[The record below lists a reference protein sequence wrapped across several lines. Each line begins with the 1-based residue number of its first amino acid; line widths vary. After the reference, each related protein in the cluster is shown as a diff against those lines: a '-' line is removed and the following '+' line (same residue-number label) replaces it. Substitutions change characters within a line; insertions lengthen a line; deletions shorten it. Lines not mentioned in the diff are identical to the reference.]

1 MTDGIATLRAGPTE
15 RWRGLLGGTLLAAAA
30 GLVTGSAGLVL
41 LAGVGTALLAYGR
54 VVTPPPA
61 TLSVE
66 RDCTPADP
74 DRDEPVT
81 VELTVTN
88 VGERT
93 LSDVRVVDGV
103 PDGLTVTDA
112 TPAVGTALRPG
123 GSVTVTYEIRGSRP
137 RYRFEPVTVVL
148 RDVAGVVERRVECPV
163 DDEIGWATGEA
174 TVPLAPKQSLVPGP
188 LPVEDGGDGVA
199 LHAVRE
205 YQPRDPLR
213 RIDWRHR
220 AKTGDFATVEY
231 QRERAATVVVVVDTR
246 PAADLA
252 PGPGEPTAI
261 DRSVDAAGTLV
272 DTLLDAGHRVG
283 LAALS
288 PPTLVD
294 PATSERH
301 RRRCHERLAG
311 PAFSADDG
319 GDGTDDAAGPIAT
332 DSPGDGEVRAAAD
345 GGTAADDTTEAGDGS
360 DDADGAEMVD
370 STDETDTTA
379 AVDTLCDRLPA
390 TATVVLCSPLCDR
403 ASTTAARRL
412 AARSAGL
419 TVVSPDPTTTGTA
432 GRGLARL
439 ERRTRLRRLRGEG
452 VAVLD
457 WQPGES
463 LARSLAAAG
472 WSA

>member
-188 LPVEDGGDGVA
+188 LPVEDGGDGGA

-205 YQPRDPLR
+205 YQPRARDELR
-213 RIDWRHR
+213 
-220 AKTGDFATVEY
+220 
-231 QRERAATVVVVVDTR
+231 
-246 PAADLA
+246 
-252 PGPGEPTAI
+252 
-261 DRSVDAAGTLV
+261 
-272 DTLLDAGHRVG
+272 
-283 LAALS
+283 
-288 PPTLVD
+288 
-294 PATSERH
+294 
-301 RRRCHERLAG
+301 
-311 PAFSADDG
+311 
-319 GDGTDDAAGPIAT
+319 
-332 DSPGDGEVRAAAD
+332 VRAASPRIFRVSD
-345 GGTAADDTTEAGDGS
+345 GHG
-360 DDADGAEMVD
+360 
-370 STDETDTTA
+370 
-379 AVDTLCDRLPA
+379 
-390 TATVVLCSPLCDR
+390 
-403 ASTTAARRL
+403 RL
-412 AARSAGL
+412 AAGEDDCGGFHRIPGRRDLLGDGGEREALFTGL
-419 TVVSPDPTTTGTA
+419 PAD
-432 GRGLARL
+432 GRGLHHGQVSR
-439 ERRTRLRRLRGEG
+439 
-452 VAVLD
+452 
-457 WQPGES
+457 
-463 LARSLAAAG
+463 
-472 WSA
+472 

>member
-1 MTDGIATLRAGPTE
+1 MTDPTTLRAGPTE

-54 VVTPPPA
+54 VVAPPPA
-61 TLSVE
+61 TLSVDRE
-66 RDCTPADP
+66 CTPVDP
-74 DRDEPVT
+74 DGDEPVT

-103 PDGLTVTDA
+103 PDGLTVTDGTA
-112 TPAVGTALRPG
+112 GVGTSLRPG
-123 GSVTVTYEIRGSRP
+123 GSVTVTYEVRGSRP
-137 RYRFEPVTVVL
+137 RYRFDPVTVAL

-163 DDEIGWATGEA
+163 DDEIGWATGDA
-174 TVPLAPKQSLVPGP
+174 TVPLAPRQSLLPGP
-188 LPVEDGGDGVA
+188 LPVDDGGDGVA
-199 LHAVRE
+199 VHAVRE
-205 YQPRDPLR
+205 YRPHDPLR

-231 QRERAATVVVVVDTR
+231 QPERAATVVVAVDTR
-246 PAADLA
+246 PAAALA
-252 PGPGEPTAI
+252 PGPGKQTAVA
-261 DRSVDAAGTLV
+261 RSVDAAGTLV
-272 DTLLDAGHRVG
+272 DALLDAGHRVG

-288 PPTLVD
+288 PPTLVG

-301 RRRCHERLAG
+301 RRRCHDRLAG
-311 PAFSADDG
+311 PTFSAGDAGRAATDG
-319 GDGTDDAAGPIAT
+319 GTDGADSTVGTDGTETGDDSDGTDP
-332 DSPGDGEVRAAAD
+332 
-345 GGTAADDTTEAGDGS
+345 
-360 DDADGAEMVD
+360 
-370 STDETDTTA
+370 TA
-379 AVDTLCDRLPA
+379 AVDTLCDRLPGG
-390 TATVVLCSPLCDR
+390 ATVVLCSPLCDR
-403 ASTTAARRL
+403 ASVTAARRL
-412 AARSAGL
+412 AARSDGL
-419 TVVSPDPTTTGTA
+419 AVVSPDPTTTGTA

-457 WQPGES
+457 WQHGTALDRALAES
-463 LARSLAAAG
+463 G